1 MSHNDTHNTP
11 LETMSIGEH
20 LEALRQS
27 IFRIAGVVLVC
38 AIGVFCF
45 KEPTFRLLLAP
56 KECDF
61 ITFRAIEQIA
71 AWFASLQGET
81 ESFHFEPYDIQLIS
95 TELSAQFMMHVSASV
110 TLGVLLA
117 SPYILYEILRY
128 ISPALYDNEK
138 KYSVLVTSCIYVLFM
153 IGVLMNYFVLFP
165 ISFRFLGT
173 YQVDASVQ
181 NIITLDSYISTFT
194 SLTFTMGLV
203 FQLPIISWILAKMGL
218 LKASFMTR
226 YRRHAFFGIMVLAAI
241 ITPPDIFT
249 LILVTIPLYLL
260 YEVCIHI
267 VRKVEK

>member
-1 MSHNDTHNTP
+1 MSQNGSTKKQ
-11 LETMSIGEH
+11 LETMSIGDH

-27 IFRIAGVVLVC
+27 LFRIAGVVLVC
-38 AIGVFCF
+38 GIGILCF
-45 KEPTFRLLLAP
+45 KEETFRLLLAP
-56 KECDF
+56 KEYDF
-61 ITFRAIEQIA
+61 VTFRVIEQLA
-71 AWFASLQGET
+71 AWFASLMGET

-110 TLGVLLA
+110 SLGVLLA

-128 ISPALYDNEK
+128 VSPALYDNEK
-138 KYSVLVTSCIYVLFM
+138 KYSVLVTTCIYVLFM
-153 IGVLMNYFVLFP
+153 LGVLMNYFVLFP

-203 FQLPIISWILAKMGL
+203 FQLPIISWIMAKMGL